1 MIAKSSRTFVE
12 SYDIYIVWGTIWQ
25 TRAAEQL
32 YSSWAAMT
40 SSWGSARGEAA
51 TVASSRQAAE
61 AGQDTARER
70 VQFTLTPASL
80 DNI

>member
-1 MIAKSSRTFVE
+1 
-12 SYDIYIVWGTIWQ
+12 
-25 TRAAEQL
+25 
-32 YSSWAAMT
+32 MT

-51 TVASSRQAAE
+51 AVASSRQAAE